1 MGMQTEDPKLDTTNL
16 DRHWSRAVDVVAKD
30 LAVERWRVEEAF
42 AYGGCAA
49 LALTLEE
56 RFGLPIFIAATADN
70 YVHAFCAV
78 AEDKGLDIW
87 GVRPFRMIRAVWAED
102 DPDVRLLR
110 ISADDLRAMGGVR
123 METRF
128 EAVPAML
135 ASALATIIL
144 DSQPE
149 TMRLA

>member
-1 MGMQTEDPKLDTTNL
+1 
-16 DRHWSRAVDVVAKD
+16 
-30 LAVERWRVEEAF
+30 
-42 AYGGCAA
+42 
-49 LALTLEE
+49 
-56 RFGLPIFIAATADN
+56 
-70 YVHAFCAV
+70 
-78 AEDKGLDIW
+78 
-87 GVRPFRMIRAVWAED
+87 MIRAVWAED

>member
-1 MGMQTEDPKLDTTNL
+1 
-16 DRHWSRAVDVVAKD
+16 
-30 LAVERWRVEEAF
+30 
-42 AYGGCAA
+42 
-49 LALTLEE
+49 
-56 RFGLPIFIAATADN
+56 
-70 YVHAFCAV
+70 
-78 AEDKGLDIW
+78 
-87 GVRPFRMIRAVWAED
+87 
-102 DPDVRLLR
+102 
-110 ISADDLRAMGGVR
+110 MGGVR